1 MLTSVHEVFFR
12 DHEHWVDVLREKTG
26 NSWTEDKY
34 FETAKQIVESE
45 YQRVI
50 FDEFIDALAG
60 SLPGPIPHGFDGYH
74 PRVDA
79 QISEEFAHAIY
90 RVGHSMITE
99 KIPFVDSKGQFS
111 QMSLVE
117 AFLNPQKFEDLGSTG
132 LIKGQTMV
140 AHERIDENLVNA
152 VRNQLLGQASDL
164 GAINIARAV
173 KSGCRRSTKSA
184 RCFTSVARRKSIT
197 APT

>member
-1 MLTSVHEVFFR
+1 
-12 DHEHWVDVLREKTG
+12 
-26 NSWTEDKY
+26 
-34 FETAKQIVESE
+34 
-45 YQRVI
+45 
-50 FDEFIDALAG
+50 
-60 SLPGPIPHGFDGYH
+60 
-74 PRVDA
+74 
-79 QISEEFAHAIY
+79 
-90 RVGHSMITE
+90 MITE